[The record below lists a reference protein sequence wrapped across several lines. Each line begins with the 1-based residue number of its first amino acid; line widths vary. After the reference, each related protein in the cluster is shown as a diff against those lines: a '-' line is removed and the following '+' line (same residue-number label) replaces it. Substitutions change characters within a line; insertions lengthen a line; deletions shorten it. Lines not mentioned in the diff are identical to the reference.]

1 MLNQL
6 VITAF
11 LMGLVGG
18 PHCVVMCGAACAG
31 VGQAQGKKGFFSL
44 SQFHLGRLIA
54 YSLLGFLA
62 ATSMQIVAW
71 FSAQLVVIRPV
82 WSLLHVAM
90 MVLGLFMLG
99 KGNQPL
105 FLEHSAKKVWLWIRQ
120 KTQNPGNSSWVS
132 FPFMLGLAWS
142 LMPCGLL
149 YSALLVAGIAN
160 NPYTGAFVM
169 LSFAFASSVSLIIGP
184 WFLLRLRSW
193 GSGSLGIRLAG
204 LALAGV
210 SAYALYMAMVH
221 NQAPWCITP

>member
-11 LMGLVGG
+11 IMGFVGG

-44 SQFHLGRLIA
+44 SQFHFGRLIA

-62 ATSMQIVAW
+62 ATSMQVVAW
-71 FSAQLVVIRPV
+71 MSSQLVVIRPI

-90 MVLGLFMLG
+90 MVLGLFLLV

-105 FLEHSAKKVWLWIRQ
+105 FLEDSAKKVWLWIRK

-132 FPFMLGLAWS
+132 FPFMLGLAWAF
-142 LMPCGLL
+142 MPCGLL
-149 YSALLVAGIAN
+149 YSALMVAGIAN
-160 NPYTGAFVM
+160 NPYMGAFVM
-169 LSFAFASSVSLIIGP
+169 LSFAVASSVSLIIGP

-204 LALAGV
+204 LSLASV

>member
-11 LMGLVGG
+11 IMGFVGG

-62 ATSMQIVAW
+62 ATSMQVVAW
-71 FSAQLVVIRPV
+71 MSSQLVFIRPI

-90 MVLGLFMLG
+90 MVLGLFLLL
-99 KGNQPL
+99 KGSQPL
-105 FLEHSAKKVWLWIRQ
+105 FLEDSAKKVWLWIRK

-132 FPFMLGLAWS
+132 FPFVLGLAWAF
-142 LMPCGLL
+142 MPCGLL
-149 YSALLVAGIAN
+149 YSALMVAGIAT
-160 NPYTGAFVM
+160 NPYMGAFVM
-169 LSFAFASSVSLIIGP
+169 LSFALASSVSLIIGP

-204 LALAGV
+204 LSLASV

>member
-62 ATSMQIVAW
+62 ATSMQVVAW
-71 FSAQLVVIRPV
+71 MSSQLVVIRPI

-90 MVLGLFMLG
+90 MVLGLFLLV

-105 FLEHSAKKVWLWIRQ
+105 FLENSAKKVWLWIRK

-132 FPFMLGLAWS
+132 FPFMLGLAWAF
-142 LMPCGLL
+142 MPCGLL
-149 YSALLVAGIAN
+149 YSALMVAGIAN
-160 NPYTGAFVM
+160 NPYMGAFVM
-169 LSFAFASSVSLIIGP
+169 LSFALASSVSLIIGP
-184 WFLLRLRSW
+184 WLLLRLRSW

-204 LALAGV
+204 LSLASV